1 MLWTIACIAALAAV
15 SWTYLVLDS
24 ADYFESRRAR
34 DKPAWLSELY
44 LSARH
49 TLGEY
54 REPPSNDE
62 MIRYFHAHE
71 REFEKLVEDYYAII
85 ARAHAT
91 ERFPDRTELMKFQ
104 LAELG
109 LKRVGIGGAAQN
121 KSVHGF
127 EYFQILGMELRLF
140 DRGGSF
146 AQFRNAGKAYIYVP
160 RTTDQPYRKRAP
172 VADLIATGVYSRNVN
187 MTELTIQNRGLGGR
201 DCGMQAINDNWAV
214 VHSIN
219 ISN

>member
-1 MLWTIACIAALAAV
+1 MLWTMACTAALAAV

-85 ARAHAT
+85 ARAYET
-91 ERFPDRTELMKFQ
+91 RQFPDRTELMKFQ
-104 LAELG
+104 LAETG
-109 LKRVGIGGAAQN
+109 LAKVGAAGPFLDI
-121 KSVHGF
+121 SIHGT
-127 EYFQILGMELRLF
+127 EPFQSLGMKLTLF

-146 AQFRNAGKAYIYVP
+146 ARFRNAGKAYVYVP
-160 RTTDQPYRKRAP
+160 RTTDQPDRKQAP
-172 VADLIATGVYSRNVN
+172 ITHLLATGEYAKNVE
-187 MTELTIQNRGLGGR
+187 MTELSKRNKGQIGQ
-201 DCGMQAINDNWAV
+201 DCGMQPINANWAV
-214 VHSIN
+214 VHCVN

>member
-85 ARAHAT
+85 ARAYET
-91 ERFPDRTELMKFQ
+91 RQFPDRTELMKFQ

-109 LKRVGIGGAAQN
+109 LAKVGAAGPFLDI
-121 KSVHGF
+121 SIHGT
-127 EYFQILGMELRLF
+127 EPFQSLGMKLTLF
-140 DRGGSF
+140 DRGGSYS
-146 AQFRNAGKAYIYVP
+146 QYTDAGKAIIYMP
-160 RTTDQPYRKRAP
+160 RTTDQSVRTKTPISHLYNTGSYHDDKDMAELDRKN
-172 VADLIATGVYSRNVN
+172 RNF
-187 MTELTIQNRGLGGR
+187 LSI
-201 DCGMQAINDNWAV
+201 DCGMQTINANWAV
-214 VHSIN
+214 VHCVN